1 MMMADLLVKSLANIA
16 DIVGLAN
23 LVLSPSHIIF
33 RPGIEKGRKKGR
45 ERAVLSF
52 LTLSPN
58 SLPPMLHTTSQHSFP
73 SLQLERLQ
81 CSYAQKDV
89 KKKRKKNRK
98 ELKLNPKIYR
108 QLHVVYS
115 AQCSDV

>member
-1 MMMADLLVKSLANIA
+1 MMLADLLVKSLANIA

-52 LTLSPN
+52 LILSPQFRRPKCYTQQASIAFLLSN
-58 SLPPMLHTTSQHSFP
+58 LKGYNAATL
-73 SLQLERLQ
+73 
-81 CSYAQKDV
+81 
-89 KKKRKKNRK
+89 KKM
-98 ELKLNPKIYR
+98 
-108 QLHVVYS
+108 
-115 AQCSDV
+115 

>member
-33 RPGIEKGRKKGR
+33 RGQAER

-52 LTLSPN
+52 LILSPDFVALDATHN
-58 SLPPMLHTTSQHSFP
+58 KP
-73 SLQLERLQ
+73 
-81 CSYAQKDV
+81 A
-89 KKKRKKNRK
+89 
-98 ELKLNPKIYR
+98 
-108 QLHVVYS
+108 
-115 AQCSDV
+115 